1 MGRRA
6 VVVRLIQAAS
16 QEECVSWCSARRVQ
30 RCAECVSRFS
40 WESREELWEAKA
52 MPGLVNS
59 RGLKAPDL
67 CKATAV
73 TQITVPL
80 AITCHLPRCELWA
93 LSCAACFRIPS
104 PTKRSSAT
112 WVQSRQGLCFSQL
125 MLPVQR
131 ISLKFYKQSEAK
143 QSECPGRSKTFHTRL
158 FALSTYVNKCQHVLN
173 TFGFCVQ
180 TLQWIP
186 SALSQHLLKL
196 DGRSWSPRCVSRENR
211 ARYPCGRGSTC
222 TQHQRSSCMLLL
234 VVDPCPFTKKMQ
246 TPFGKQRD
254 IMKIEA
260 EHSWTMIGCP
270 NVRA

>member
-1 MGRRA
+1 M
-6 VVVRLIQAAS
+6 
-16 QEECVSWCSARRVQ
+16 
-30 RCAECVSRFS
+30 
-40 WESREELWEAKA
+40 
-52 MPGLVNS
+52 
-59 RGLKAPDL
+59 
-67 CKATAV
+67 
-73 TQITVPL
+73 
-80 AITCHLPRCELWA
+80 
-93 LSCAACFRIPS
+93 SCAACFRIPS

-112 WVQSRQGLCFSQL
+112 WVQNRQGLCFSQL
-125 MLPVQR
+125 MLLGHSDLCNV
-131 ISLKFYKQSEAK
+131 SLKFYKQSEAK
-143 QSECPGRSKTFHTRL
+143 QSECPGRSQTLHTRL

-234 VVDPCPFTKKMQ
+234 VVDPCPFRKKMQ
-246 TPFGKQRD
+246 TPFGKQKD

-260 EHSWTMIGCP
+260 EHS
-270 NVRA
+270 

>member
-1 MGRRA
+1 MFQDTVTYQAIIRNMGPEQAGA
-6 VVVRLIQAAS
+6 VL
-16 QEECVSWCSARRVQ
+16 
-30 RCAECVSRFS
+30 F
-40 WESREELWEAKA
+40 
-52 MPGLVNS
+52 
-59 RGLKAPDL
+59 
-67 CKATAV
+67 TAHAV
-73 TQITVPL
+73 GT
-80 AITCHLPRCELWA
+80 
-93 LSCAACFRIPS
+93 FR
-104 PTKRSSAT
+104 
-112 WVQSRQGLCFSQL
+112 
-125 MLPVQR
+125 PVQR

-211 ARYPCGRGSTC
+211 ARHPCGRGSTC

-260 EHSWTMIGCP
+260 EH
-270 NVRA
+270 N

>member
-1 MGRRA
+1 MQCA
-6 VVVRLIQAAS
+6 QS
-16 QEECVSWCSARRVQ
+16 
-30 RCAECVSRFS
+30 AECVSRFS
-40 WESREELWEAKA
+40 WESSERPK
-52 MPGLVNS
+52 
-59 RGLKAPDL
+59 L
-67 CKATAV
+67 CLDWWTPEVSKLQISARRQSAV

-80 AITCHLPRCELWA
+80 ATLATVWAVSFELCCVFQDTVTYQA
-93 LSCAACFRIPS
+93 IIRNMGPEQAGAVLFTAHAVGTFR
-104 PTKRSSAT
+104 
-112 WVQSRQGLCFSQL
+112 
-125 MLPVQR
+125 PVQR

-143 QSECPGRSKTFHTRL
+143 QSECPGRSQTLHTRL

-234 VVDPCPFTKKMQ
+234 VVDPCPFRKKMQ
-246 TPFGKQRD
+246 TPFGKQKD